1 MPEVNGLYTYI
12 HSAIVRQGIT
22 RAYWNSNAVGA
33 GSGVGC
39 ERRWKAG
46 GSEQMSR
53 GLMTTTN
60 AFVSNCDQGK

>member
-22 RAYWNSNAVGA
+22 RAYWNENAVRSGA
-33 GSGVGC
+33 GC
-39 ERRWKAG
+39 KRRWKAG
-46 GSEQMSR
+46 DLEQISR

-60 AFVSNCDQGK
+60 AFVSNCDQSK